1 MIKKAAKC
9 EICKKKFTGIN
20 AGKHT
25 KETGHNKWEL
35 LKPKEE
41 QMIKPKILSDEKILS
56 AKRTVLNKYYPHVF
70 TETMK
75 RLTTLEESDK
85 VIAQAQNDYCY
96 KEMLGQFKEWVKN
109 NATDAIAV
117 KDSDTTQQMI
127 IRAIPEDKF
136 KALQS
141 QLGEG

>member
-1 MIKKAAKC
+1 
-9 EICKKKFTGIN
+9 
-20 AGKHT
+20 
-25 KETGHNKWEL
+25 
-35 LKPKEE
+35 
-41 QMIKPKILSDEKILS
+41 MIKPKILSDEAILEI
-56 AKRTVLNKYYPHVF
+56 AHFAIEYPDRDMPQAEQSKQRRRAV
-70 TETMK
+70 
-75 RLTTLEESDK
+75 
-85 VIAQAQNDYCY
+85 AQAQNDYCY
-96 KEMLGQFKEWVKN
+96 KEMMKQFVEWIKN